1 MPSAHI
7 FVALLRPDISIIF
20 ILVFTGFYRF
30 LQVFTGFYRFLQ
42 RYYVNVIRDIMIMIQ
57 YLYAIYTMMLYND
70 TVVLC

>member
-30 LQVFTGFYRFLQ
+30 LQG
-42 RYYVNVIRDIMIMIQ
+42 YYVNVIRDIMIMIQ